1 MGRKSDM
8 MSWGQSVYSLFPPPW
23 PPSPFC
29 HSSRLP
35 HSLHISVSLQKVG
48 KYRRVFLMYLKL
60 LPEQGKSN
68 TTHHAPLALHAQE
81 AACKITLPFMYCKQ
95 TKYCCRNKNT
105 ITLMEKLLAVC
116 ICLQSKQQNLLEN
129 LPELL

>member
-29 HSSRLP
+29 HSSCLS

-48 KYRRVFLMYLKL
+48 KYRRVFLMLKL
-60 LPEQGKSN
+60 LLSRGNLTLHTMHLWHCMHRKQHVKSRCHLCTVSKLSN
-68 TTHHAPLALHAQE
+68 CST
-81 AACKITLPFMYCKQ
+81 
-95 TKYCCRNKNT
+95 NKN
-105 ITLMEKLLAVC
+105 IIILMEKLLAVC